1 MIRFRNATDADFDLT
16 FQIKRKS
23 IKPYIEK
30 IWGWDDAVQ
39 LEFHIED
46 FKSEKIKIIM
56 DESDDAIG
64 LIITT
69 ENKTHI
75 YLKSLLLCDNV
86 QGKGIGTEILRDL
99 IKQAKS
105 KSKQIELQVFKVNKR
120 AKALYERLG
129 FSTTGETEL
138 HYQMST
144 SYFN

>member
-1 MIRFRNATDADFDLT
+1 MIRFRNATDADFDLI

-39 LEFHIED
+39 LEFHNED
-46 FKSEKIKIIM
+46 FKSEKIKIII
-56 DESDDAIG
+56 DESNDAIG
-64 LIITT
+64 LIIAI

-75 YLKSLLLCDNV
+75 YLQSLLLCDNV
-86 QGKGIGTEILRDL
+86 QGKGIGTEILHHL

-105 KSKQIELQVFKVNKR
+105 KSKQIKLQVFKVNKR

-129 FSTTGETEL
+129 FSTTGQTEF
-138 HYQMST
+138 HYQMSI
-144 SYFN
+144 SYSN